1 MAVGR
6 RRALTGVLVAVVMG
20 SAGCGGGGGAAD
32 AAIPPTSVGPSP
44 TTDAT
49 TSTTTV
55 TEEDAVLAAYQGYW
69 DTWLAANDPPNP
81 DHPDLE
87 RFYTAASLE
96 RARAAIS
103 TNRLVGQV
111 IRLPERSIY
120 RHDTRPV
127 EVGDEH
133 ALLSDCSVDD
143 AVVIDRVSGRTLND
157 QVVTELLEASLVKD
171 GEVWKVEDVR
181 RLHEWDGA
189 VVCAG

>member
-87 RFYTAASLE
+87 RYATGAALSLDRE
-96 RARAAIS
+96 VIAKARTKGSRIVVPPNAAYS
-103 TNRLVGQV
+103 HVA
-111 IRLPERSIY
+111 SIVD
-120 RHDTRPV
+120 RDS
-127 EVGDEH
+127 DH
-133 ALLSDCSVDD
+133 AYVMDCSVDD
-143 AVVIDRVSGRTLND
+143 AWLVDAASGAVSDNS
-157 QVVTELLEASLVKD
+157 VVTRLWNARLIRQGD
-171 GEVWKVEDVR
+171 GWRVEKAWVVQR
-181 RLHEWDGA
+181 WDGA
-189 VVCAG
+189 RSCVG